1 MNHSRIPAFVA
12 ALAILAAH
20 SALGQAKQP
29 RQESDPRSAI
39 GGLLVSPTIFREFV
53 NLPGTKRTL
62 KLKVECPNNPTAT
75 ATEGKLDIKSFMPDD
90 WTYKTKLDV
99 KHDRDCSQWFT
110 KRYEDM
116 TLRPSEKRELQLNYA
131 VPREAEGTYWAMI
144 QFRPRPVGADQGA
157 AVIYEIPIILTIK
170 RAKKPEVTFST
181 PELLPVPGGPGRFQ
195 ARVAMTSVGNSYVP
209 IGMTATVRDL
219 NRNGRI
225 VDEES
230 IEDRNLLPGT
240 KRHLAVV
247 MGGVSD
253 GRYRLTV
260 RVDLGRRRIPPLVT
274 EYVVQQGKP
283 VPASEAIITKQ
294 IPVIIDP
301 EARPFG
307 EIPAG
312 GQRVQAMKITNQSG
326 KPISLALSTRGLDQS
341 PGGSIGIGDAPVGAG
356 LTLDV
361 RPSELSLAPGRT
373 GVVVLTARLDRA
385 AKGDFWFGVEVKDRE
400 DPKGLS
406 EVMMANIVAKGTA
419 QPNLTV
425 DSPELVTDNMGR
437 PVTVR
442 YMVTNSGN
450 LALRP
455 QAEAIVLE
463 GGLRRVAALEVPMKG
478 DGGMIPGARIPNLV
492 MLPPDMKPGA
502 YTVDIVYRYGDDL
515 AATLSVPLNVPA
527 VKAPAKPDAKP
538 AAKPATTTKP
548 PAKRGNTKP
557 PTKTGGKGGGKSGR

>member
-1 MNHSRIPAFVA
+1 MNLNRFPALGA
-12 ALAILAAH
+12 ALAILIAGVAH
-20 SALGQAKQP
+20 GQPKQP

-53 NLPGTKRTL
+53 SLPGTKRTL

-75 ATEGKLDIKSFMPDD
+75 TTEGKLDIKSFMPDD
-90 WTYKTKLDV
+90 WTYKTKFDV
-99 KHDRDCSQWFT
+99 KHDRDCSQWFA

-116 TLRPSEKRELQLNYA
+116 TLRPSEKRELQLNYV
-131 VPREAEGTYWAMI
+131 VPRDAEGTYWAMI

-157 AVIYEIPIILTIK
+157 AVIYEIPIILTVK
-170 RAKKPEVTFST
+170 RARKPEVTFST

-195 ARVAMTSVGNSYVP
+195 ARIAMTSVGNTYVP
-209 IGMTATVRDL
+209 IGMTASVRDL
-219 NRNGRI
+219 NRNGRV

-260 RVDLGRRRIPPLVT
+260 RVDLGRRRIPPLVAD
-274 EYVVQQGKP
+274 YVVQQGKP
-283 VPASEAIITKQ
+283 VPASEAVITKQ

-301 EARPFG
+301 EAKPFG
-307 EIPAG
+307 EIAAG

-326 KPISLALSTRGLDQS
+326 KPVSLALSTRCLEQS
-341 PGGSIGIGDAPVGAG
+341 SGGSIGIGEAPVAAG
-356 LTLDV
+356 LTLDLK
-361 RPSELSLAPGRT
+361 PSELSLAPGRT
-373 GVVVLTARLDRA
+373 GVVILIARLDRA
-385 AKGDFWFGVEVKDRE
+385 AKGDYWFGVEVKDRE

-406 EVMMANIVAKGTA
+406 EVMMANIVVKGTT
-419 QPNLTV
+419 QPNMTV
-425 DSPELVTDNMGR
+425 GSPEIVTDNLGR

-442 YMVTNSGN
+442 YIVTNSGN
-450 LALRP
+450 MALRP

-515 AATLSVPLNVPA
+515 AATLSVPLTVPE
-527 VKAPAKPDAKP
+527 VKAAP
-538 AAKPATTTKP
+538 KP
-548 PAKRGNTKP
+548 PAKPNTGAKPPAKGGNAKP
-557 PTKTGGKGGGKSGR
+557 PTKTGGKGGGKGGR

>member
-1 MNHSRIPAFVA
+1 MNLSRIPALGA
-12 ALAILAAH
+12 ALAIALAS
-20 SALGQAKQP
+20 SALGQATKQP

-62 KLKVECPNNPTAT
+62 KLKVECPNNATAT

-116 TLRPSEKRELQLNYA
+116 TLRPTEKRELQLNYV

-157 AVIYEIPIILTIK
+157 AVIYEIPIILTVK
-170 RAKKPEVTFST
+170 RAQKPEVTFST
-181 PELLPVPGGPGRFQ
+181 PELMPVPGGPGRFQ
-195 ARVAMTSVGNSYVP
+195 ARIAMTSVGNTFVP

-219 NRNGRI
+219 NRNGRV

-247 MGGVSD
+247 MGGIND

-260 RVDLGRRRIPPLVT
+260 RVDLGRRRIPPLVAD
-274 EYVVQQGKP
+274 YVVQQGKP
-283 VPASEAIITKQ
+283 VPASEAVITKQ

-301 EARPFG
+301 EAKPFG
-307 EIPAG
+307 EVAAG
-312 GQRVQAMKITNQSG
+312 GQRVQAMKIINQSN
-326 KPISLALSTRGLDQS
+326 KPISLALSTRCLEQS
-341 PGGSIGIGDAPVGAG
+341 SGGSIGIGEAPVAAG
-356 LTLDV
+356 LALDI
-361 RPSELSLAPGRT
+361 RPTELSLAPGRT
-373 GVVVLTARLDRA
+373 GVVILTARLDRN
-385 AKGDFWFGVEVKDRE
+385 AKGDYWFGVEVKDRE
-400 DPKGLS
+400 DPKGLA
-406 EVMMANIVAKGTA
+406 EVMMANIVVKGTT
-419 QPNLTV
+419 QPGMTV
-425 DSPELVTDNMGR
+425 DSPELVTDNNGR

-450 LALRP
+450 MALRP

-463 GGLRRVAALEVPMKG
+463 GGLRRVAALEVPLKG

-492 MLPPDMKPGA
+492 MLPPDLKPGS
-502 YTVDIVYRYGDDL
+502 YTVDVVYRYGDDL
-515 AATLSVPLNVPA
+515 SATLSVPIKVPEA
-527 VKAPAKPDAKP
+527 KAAPKPP
-538 AAKPATTTKP
+538 AAKPNATSGKPKP
-548 PAKRGNTKP
+548 PV
-557 PTKTGGKGGGKSGR
+557 KTGSKAGGKGGG